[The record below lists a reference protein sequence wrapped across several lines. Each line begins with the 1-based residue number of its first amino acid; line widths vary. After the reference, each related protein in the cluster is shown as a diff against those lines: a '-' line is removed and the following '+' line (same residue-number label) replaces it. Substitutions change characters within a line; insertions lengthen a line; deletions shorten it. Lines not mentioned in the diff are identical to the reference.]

1 MPKLRI
7 IVPIAIAAVVL
18 ILVVATRAGA
28 FLPQASQVL
37 VNRGIYTATGPE
49 KNLETLEAQHKATK
63 VKRDGEETYNY
74 TKDDRELV
82 ERDSAKCIA
91 CHGTMVDKGKK
102 PENATY
108 YIHQKMLTAAILDFR
123 CTDCHKEVDIS
134 RRSPDKATFRIDRTL
149 CPKCHETGGIPA
161 GLSASGEVEAGAPPQ
176 MPPLLK
182 LHGTD
187 QKSGKKWIKDHPKVA
202 MSVGVGQCRKCHKY
216 NSELDFCRVC
226 HLRGGMRPD
235 HHRVVINVAINRI
248 FPDMPKKEVVETKW
262 LGFHFVFVREAL
274 ADMGVYVDSPRRL
287 PMDKIEKLPCG
298 ACHNLQDWCTRCHI
312 KHNPKWLDPVE
323 GHPLYVKRY
332 GTKYC
337 FRCHDT
343 LGSKCVSHHTFAGRL
358 N

>member
-1 MPKLRI
+1 MAKARI
-7 IVPIAIAAVVL
+7 IVPIAILLVVL
-18 ILVVATRAGA
+18 FFLATRAGA
-28 FLPQASQVL
+28 IVPLSVL
-37 VNRGIYTATGPE
+37 SFFDQGAYSVTAPE
-49 KNLETLEAQHKATK
+49 KSVESLKKAHIASK
-63 VKRDGEETYNY
+63 VYRDGEYTYNY
-74 TKDDRELV
+74 TKEDRALV
-82 ERDSAKCIA
+82 TRESAKCIA

-108 YIHQKMLTAAILDFR
+108 YIHQKMLTATMLDFH
-123 CTDCHKEVDIS
+123 CTDCHKNVDIT
-134 RRSPDKATFRIDRTL
+134 RRSPDKATIRVDRTL
-149 CPKCHETGGIPA
+149 CPKCHETGG
-161 GLSASGEVEAGAPPQ
+161 LSPDLAAEGGIGAPPQ

-187 QKSGKKWIKDHPKVA
+187 QKTGKHWIKNHPKIA
-202 MSVGVGQCRKCHKY
+202 SQVGVGQCRKCHKY

-235 HHRVVINVAINRI
+235 HHRVVYNVPVNRI
-248 FPDMPKKEVVETKW
+248 YPDMPKTEVVETKW
-262 LGFHFVFVREAL
+262 LGFHFVFVREML
-274 ADMGVYVDSPRRL
+274 AQMGVYVDSPRNL
-287 PMDKIEKLPCG
+287 PMDKIERLPCG
-298 ACHNLQDWCTRCHI
+298 ACHNLGDWCTRCHI

-323 GHPLYVKRY
+323 GHPLYVRRY

>member
-1 MPKLRI
+1 MPKLRY
-7 IVPIAIAAVVL
+7 IVPIATAAVVL
-18 ILVVATRAGA
+18 ILVVATQAGA

-49 KNLETLEAQHKATK
+49 KDIETLEEQHKATK
-63 VKRDGEETYNY
+63 VKRDGEETYDY

-134 RRSPDKATFRIDRTL
+134 RRSPDKATIRIDRTL

-235 HHRVVINVAINRI
+235 NHRVVINSAINLI
-248 FPDMPKKEVVETKW
+248 YPDKKKTEIVETKW

-343 LGSKCVSHHTFAGRL
+343 LGSKCVSCHSFAGRL